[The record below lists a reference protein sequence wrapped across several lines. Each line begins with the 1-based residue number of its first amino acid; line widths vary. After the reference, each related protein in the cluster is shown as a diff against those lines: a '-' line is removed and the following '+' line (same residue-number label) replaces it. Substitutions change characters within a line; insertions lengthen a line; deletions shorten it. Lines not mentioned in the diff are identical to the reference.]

1 MPPTGEPDAVRFYEG
16 LLGIPQVS
24 KPAHIATRG
33 GCWFERGELEV
44 HLGVDADFRPAR
56 KGHPAFVIEGLDDLL
71 ITLRAAGVRVVDDEP
86 LEGYDRAYTDDP
98 FGNRNELMEPRSE
111 EQTSE
116 IQSLIRI
123 AYAVL

>member
-33 GCWFERGELEV
+33 GCWFERGELKV

-56 KGHPAFVIEGLDDLL
+56 KGHPACVIEGLGALL
-71 ITLRAAGVRVVDDEP
+71 ITLLAAGVRVVDAAP
-86 LEGYDRAYTDDP
+86 LECYDRASTAAP
-98 FGNRNELMEPRSE
+98 FGHRTSLME
-111 EQTSE
+111 QLT
-116 IQSLIRI
+116 
-123 AYAVL
+123 

>member
-33 GCWFERGELEV
+33 GCWFERGELKV

-56 KGHPAFVIEGLDDLL
+56 KGHPAFVIEGLGDLL
-71 ITLRAAGVRVVDDEP
+71 ITLRASRLAERGVGE
-86 LEGYDRAYTDDP
+86 EGVSQGSYR
-98 FGNRNELMEPRSE
+98 GWS
-111 EQTSE
+111 
-116 IQSLIRI
+116 
-123 AYAVL
+123 

>member
-33 GCWFERGELEV
+33 GCWFERGELKV

-56 KGHPAFVIEGLDDLL
+56 KGHPAFVIAGLGELL

-86 LEGYDRAYTDDP
+86 PEGYDRPYTEAH
-98 FGNRNELMEPRSE
+98 FGHRNKRREHL
-111 EQTSE
+111 T
-116 IQSLIRI
+116 
-123 AYAVL
+123 